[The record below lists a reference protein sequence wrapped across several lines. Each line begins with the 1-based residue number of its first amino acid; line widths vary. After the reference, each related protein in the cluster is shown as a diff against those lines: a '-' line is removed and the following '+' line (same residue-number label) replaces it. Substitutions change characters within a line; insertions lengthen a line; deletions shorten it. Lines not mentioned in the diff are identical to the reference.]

1 MAVAENIRAAIETQR
16 LRKKESQESVGS
28 VTLSIGV
35 ACQRAGDTADS
46 FVQRADM
53 ALYRAKQ
60 TGRNRVMSE
69 SGLNS

>member
-1 MAVAENIRAAIETQR
+1 
-16 LRKKESQESVGS
+16 
-28 VTLSIGV
+28 V
-35 ACQRAGDTADS
+35 ACLRNDDTADS

-60 TGRNRVMSE
+60 TGRNRVISE